1 MEIRQGVY
9 DIGPVVYYWSSATGG
24 TEAVAQRL
32 QTPCVRIQPDA
43 MADQPYV
50 LMCPS
55 YDAPR
60 TRGFTP
66 KPVKQ
71 FLKDNHKLMVG
82 VIGTGNRNFGTN
94 YCKAAYNIS
103 ARFRVP
109 IIHLVDI
116 RGTQGD
122 IDDIDHKLRV
132 DWQSFIEFKEKQ

>member
-1 MEIRQGVY
+1 
-9 DIGPVVYYWSSATGG
+9 
-24 TEAVAQRL
+24 
-32 QTPCVRIQPDA
+32 

-71 FLKDNHKLMVG
+71 FLKDNHRLMVG
-82 VIGTGNRNFGTN
+82 VIGTGNRNFGNN

-103 ARFRVP
+103 AHFQVP